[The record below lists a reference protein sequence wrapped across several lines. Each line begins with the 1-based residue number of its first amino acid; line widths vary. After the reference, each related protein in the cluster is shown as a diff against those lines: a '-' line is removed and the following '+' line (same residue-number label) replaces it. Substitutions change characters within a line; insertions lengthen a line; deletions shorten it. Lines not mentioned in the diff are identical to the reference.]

1 MKAITGISWGDSD
14 CIDKEVL
21 YHGDIY
27 FDIDSEMH
35 AYLRSGTVYD
45 AKPVD
50 LIPYLSNDLGVERA
64 AYEILGFFKLNEL
77 GEIESFVEMFVP

>member
-1 MKAITGISWGDSD
+1 MGDSD

-27 FDIDSEMH
+27 FDIDSELH
-35 AYLRSGTVYD
+35 AYLRSGPIYE

-50 LIPYLSNDLGVERA
+50 LIPYLSNDLGIERA